1 MAILTRLMDR
11 VQIDEVDLAVAT
23 MHKMSIMTRNLA
35 ITIHR
40 EEAVRELVA
49 TDVEK
54 IREEMRAMDQAVV
67 IVIQT
72 ALITNIVMSV
82 KEAEMVILTEEKLD
96 IEMREIVT
104 GAIAIGEM
112 ITMLTDVIEEE
123 TETEAE
129 EEADTNILDLTLLTL
144 ADQAPHTTTTTVVV
158 IEEMSDAVDIDQDV
172 VRTMVGPDGHHR
184 AKMNKKQLNE
194 QLNDS

>member
-1 MAILTRLMDR
+1 MVILTRQMDR
-11 VQIDEVDLAVAT
+11 VQIDVADLSVGT
-23 MHKMSIMTRNLA
+23 THKMSIMTHNQA

-72 ALITNIVMSV
+72 ALITNIVMSA

>member
-1 MAILTRLMDR
+1 MAIHIRLMDR
-11 VQIDEVDLAVAT
+11 AQIDVVDLAVAT
-23 MHKMSIMTRNLA
+23 THKMSIMTRNLA

-40 EEAVRELVA
+40 EEAVRELLV

-54 IREEMRAMDQAVV
+54 IREEMRAMDPAVV

-104 GAIAIGEM
+104 GAIATGKM

-158 IEEMSDAVDIDQDV
+158 IEEMSGAVDIDQDV